1 MFNLISLSLSL
12 FLFRVPSSTWWNLA
26 AKTTDDRMLV
36 TRSSKIALIRKTLPS
51 LIDVCLHVRV
61 GALLPLPRK
70 RTFPLYLH
78 TIPSVYARLLLVDSF
93 FAQLTRIFE
102 DRRSPYVDWS
112 SQPPPRISHER
123 IEYRFR
129 ERMKSLERI
138 LIFSPSAWDL
148 RQSIFPI

>member
-93 FAQLTRIFE
+93 LFE
-102 DRRSPYVDWS
+102 DRRLPYVDWS
-112 SQPPPRISHER
+112 SRPPPRISHGTIER